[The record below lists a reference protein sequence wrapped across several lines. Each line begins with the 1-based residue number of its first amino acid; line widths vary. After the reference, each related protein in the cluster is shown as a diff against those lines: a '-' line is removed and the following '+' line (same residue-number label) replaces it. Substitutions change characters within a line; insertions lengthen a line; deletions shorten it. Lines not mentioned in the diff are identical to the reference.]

1 MDIALL
7 HHDRDIWPIWPKG
20 GAVVGGGRGV
30 LRCAVHATTLRDGID
45 SKTTSVTC
53 YGQPTRE
60 RFASLDF

>member
-1 MDIALL
+1 M
-7 HHDRDIWPIWPKG
+7 
-20 GAVVGGGRGV
+20 VGGGRGV